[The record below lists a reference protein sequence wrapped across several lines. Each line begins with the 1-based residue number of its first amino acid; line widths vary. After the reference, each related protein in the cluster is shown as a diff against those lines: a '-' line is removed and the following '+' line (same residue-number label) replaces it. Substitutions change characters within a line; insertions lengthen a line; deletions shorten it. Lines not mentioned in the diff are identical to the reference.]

1 MPIISERNGVFSSVN
16 HGSSHDGYT
25 RSFDMIRDMI
35 SRGGSPTVTNREELN
50 GIISEAGKDGKFFTP
65 DELGKIGFRGY

>member
-16 HGSSHDGYT
+16 HGSSHDGYSG
-25 RSFDMIRDMI
+25 SFDTIRDMI
-35 SRGGSPTVTNREELN
+35 SGGGRPMVTNREELN
-50 GIISEAGKDGKFFTP
+50 GIISEARKDGKIFTP